1 MGSGNSR
8 DADKFV
14 IRFPDGMRARVNE
27 ASQVGFW
34 SMNNYVIIAI
44 LEKLDRDERAKLALD
59 ALVEAA
65 KRAEAE
71 QPK

>member
-1 MGSGNSR
+1 MSNSR

-14 IRFPDGMRARVNE
+14 IRFPDGMREKVNE
-27 ASQVGFW
+27 ESKKGYW

-44 LEKLDRDERAKLALD
+44 LEKLDREERAKIALD

-65 KRAEAE
+65 KRA
-71 QPK
+71 K